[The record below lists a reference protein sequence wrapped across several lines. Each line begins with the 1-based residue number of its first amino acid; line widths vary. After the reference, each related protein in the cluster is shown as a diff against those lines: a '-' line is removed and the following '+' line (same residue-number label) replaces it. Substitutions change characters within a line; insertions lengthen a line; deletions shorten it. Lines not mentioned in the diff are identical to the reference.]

1 MPDARREGM
10 TEWTPDQ
17 PLRADATR
25 QQVIDRMSHLHRE
38 AKSIGDAT
46 APFYAVAMVDEVQK
60 ALRTALAEKT
70 AECERLR
77 CDAQG
82 FHDIILR
89 QELTIRELR
98 EDKKRL
104 DWLEAQGNGDPWVAR
119 ESTTGRGWRLA
130 NSHATPNYTTAREAL
145 DAARRDSGEGEE

>member
-1 MPDARREGM
+1 MSRELTSHDLHVACALCTARYYAEGAK
-10 TEWTPDQ
+10 WFGPHFADPAACCAQ
-17 PLRADATR
+17 CNADAMKLLL
-25 QQVIDRMSHLHRE
+25 V
-38 AKSIGDAT
+38 DA
-46 APFYAVAMVDEVQK
+46 PPS
-60 ALRTALAEKT
+60 
-70 AECERLR
+70 ERLR